1 MVNYFNLNFI
11 IRIVNRYRKWQRR
24 INQLKKFKIDFN
36 RFVQID
42 KSTRFIMDWND
53 CLPMLHDNSY
63 KTTFNS
69 HYIYHPAW
77 AARVLKEITP
87 KTHVDFSSSL
97 HFCTIISA
105 FIPSVFYDYRPAD
118 LELSDLESKRANLT
132 NLELSDNSIECLSCM
147 HTIEHIGLGRYGDEL
162 DSEGDIK
169 AINELQRVAIDHIL
183 IVVPIGMPKIYFNAH
198 RVYDPI
204 EFVKYFTECNLIN
217 FAFVDDL
224 GNFKINEKLKNAIN
238 EKFACGCFYFRKKIV

>member
-1 MVNYFNLNFI
+1 MVNYFNINFI
-11 IRIVNRYRKWQRR
+11 IRFLYRFKKWQRR
-24 INQLKKFKIDFN
+24 KNQLKKFKIDFN
-36 RFVQID
+36 RFIQID
-42 KSTRFIMDWND
+42 KSRRFVMDWND

-63 KTTFNS
+63 YTTFNT

-77 AARVLKEITP
+77 AARVLKEINP

-118 LELSDLESKRANLT
+118 LDLSDLESKRANLT
-132 NLELSDNSIECLSCM
+132 NLELSDKSIDCLSCM

-169 AINELQRVAIDHIL
+169 AIKELQRVAIDHIL
-183 IVVPIGMPKIYFNAH
+183 IVVPIGIPKIYFNAH

-204 EFVKYFTECNLIN
+204 EFVKYFTDCDLIN

-224 GNFKINEKLKNAIN
+224 GNFKIDEMLENAVN
-238 EKFACGCFYFRKKIV
+238 EKFACGCYHFRKKTV